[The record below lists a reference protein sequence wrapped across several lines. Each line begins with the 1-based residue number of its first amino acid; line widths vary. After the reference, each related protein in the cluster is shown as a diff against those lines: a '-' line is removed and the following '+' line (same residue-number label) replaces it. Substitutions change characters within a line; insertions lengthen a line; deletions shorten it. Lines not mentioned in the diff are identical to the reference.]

1 MRELIERD
9 YRVVIRKCPPRVKA
23 FTVKNRAEDYYTLVI
38 DSDLD
43 EDGRLNA
50 YMHELRHIENDDF
63 DRDRIADAAE
73 LIAHGIASDAGDG

>member
-9 YRVVIRKCPPRVKA
+9 YRVVIRKCPPKVKA
-23 FTVKNRAEDYYTLVI
+23 FVVKNRAEDYYTLVI

-50 YMHELRHIENDDF
+50 YMHELRHIERDDF
-63 DRDRIADAAE
+63 DRGRNADMAE
-73 LIAHGIASDAGDG
+73 LIAHGITSDAGDR

>member
-1 MRELIERD
+1 MKVLIDRD
-9 YRVVIRKCPPRVKA
+9 YKVVIRKCPPRVKA

-50 YMHELRHIENDDF
+50 YMHELRHIESDDF

-73 LIAHGIASDAGDG
+73 LIAHGKASGVC

>member
-43 EDGRLNA
+43 EDGRLSA

-63 DRDRIADAAE
+63 DRDRIADVAE
-73 LIAHGIASDAGDG
+73 LIAHGITSDAGDR

>member
-1 MRELIERD
+1 MKALIDRD
-9 YRVVIRKCPPRVKA
+9 YRIVIRKCPPRVKA

-73 LIAHGIASDAGDG
+73 LIAHGKASGVY

>member
-1 MRELIERD
+1 MKVLIDRD
-9 YRVVIRKCPPRVKA
+9 YKVVIRKCPPKVKA
-23 FTVKNRAEDYYTLVI
+23 FVVKNQAEDYYTLVI

-63 DRDRIADAAE
+63 DRDRIADVAE
-73 LIAHGIASDAGDG
+73 LIAHGITSDAGDG